1 MKRNSLL
8 CLMLLLCVAP
18 LAAQQPSATDRVTV
32 MGAVVDHL
40 TNEPQPYCLLQFIH
54 GTDTVAVRCDEE
66 GFFVSDRMSVGAYTL
81 TAILKGKQV
90 YRADLVLNDNAALHI
105 AVITDSFTFRN
116 LQTVDVQ
123 ARKRQPGTQLIT
135 SYDDSRMWNLSGQ
148 MDYDDRSASQDLS
161 GNPNNFGLL
170 GHPGLEYHP
179 LGSSMKNDLIIYGR
193 ILDTKHVAPADTT
206 SKRKD

>member
-1 MKRNSLL
+1 
-8 CLMLLLCVAP
+8 MLLLCVAP

-54 GTDTVAVRCDEE
+54 GTDTVAVRCDED
-66 GFFVSDRMSVGAYTL
+66 GFFVSDRMPVGAYTL

>member
-1 MKRNSLL
+1 
-8 CLMLLLCVAP
+8 MLLLCVAP

-54 GTDTVAVRCDEE
+54 GTDTVAVRCDED
-66 GFFVSDRMSVGAYTL
+66 GFFVSDRMPVGAYTL

-193 ILDTKHVAPADTT
+193 ILDTKRPPAPTDTT
-206 SKRKD
+206 RKDK

>member
-105 AVITDSFTFRN
+105 AVITDTFTLRN
-116 LQTVDVQ
+116 LQTVDVK
-123 ARKRQPGTQLIT
+123 AIRRHPGTLLIT
-135 SYDDSRMWNLSGQ
+135 SNDDTRMWNLSGQ
-148 MDYDDRSASQDLS
+148 MDYDDRSASKDLS

-170 GHPGLEYHP
+170 THPGLEVHP
-179 LGSSMKNDLIIYGR
+179 LGSNMKNELLLYGR
-193 ILDTKHVAPADTT
+193 ILDTKRVAPADTT
-206 SKRKD
+206 KGKN

>member
-1 MKRNSLL
+1 M
-8 CLMLLLCVAP
+8 LMICFGRLS
-18 LAAQQPSATDRVTV
+18 AQEPVATDSVIV
-32 MGAVVDHL
+32 MGVVVDHL
-40 TNEPQPYCLLQFIH
+40 TQEPQPYCLLHFIRT
-54 GTDTVAVRCDEE
+54 TDTAATVRCDKE
-66 GFFVSDRMSVGAYTL
+66 GYFVSGRLPAGAYTL
-81 TAILKGKQV
+81 SATLKGQQV
-90 YRADLVLNDNAALHI
+90 YRADLVLNDNAALYI

>member
-1 MKRNSLL
+1 
-8 CLMLLLCVAP
+8 MLLLCVAP

>member
-1 MKRNSLL
+1 
-8 CLMLLLCVAP
+8 MLLLCVAP

-54 GTDTVAVRCDEE
+54 GTDTVAVRCDED
-66 GFFVSDRMSVGAYTL
+66 GFFVSDRMPVGAYTL

-179 LGSSMKNDLIIYGR
+179 LGSSMKSDLIIYGR